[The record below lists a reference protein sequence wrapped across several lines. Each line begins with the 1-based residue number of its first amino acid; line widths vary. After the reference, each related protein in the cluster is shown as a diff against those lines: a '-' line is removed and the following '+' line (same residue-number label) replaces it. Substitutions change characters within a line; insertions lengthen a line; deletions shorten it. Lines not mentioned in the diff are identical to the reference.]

1 MNRRGFLTR
10 GLAISGVA
18 LGGVA
23 GLLPRRSWASPRPN
37 DAYSIDVVTDRPDQ
51 AVQSIERIIQD
62 SRLGRQVVR
71 YSEYRLPGIHV
82 GDIAYVRN
90 RQLVNYHGATDK
102 IAPQL
107 RETATALSLPRRI
120 DNPVLLRFCAEAR
133 ALTPTD
139 AQVFCGDMMVKQF
152 PLDRATD
159 AHRIDG
165 ARGHLEV
172 AVENRS
178 IKVVSASCK
187 HKTCMSMGAISR
199 PGQRL
204 ICIPNQITV
213 AIAGTNGL
221 GVDGI
226 TF

>member
-1 MNRRGFLTR
+1 MNRRDFLTR
-10 GLAISGVA
+10 GLIISGA
-18 LGGVA
+18 TLGGVT
-23 GLLPRRSWASPRPN
+23 GLFPRKAWASGGLG
-37 DAYSIDVVTDRPDQ
+37 DDFSIDVVTDRPDR
-51 AVQSIERIIQD
+51 AIRGIERIIQG
-62 SRLGRQVVR
+62 SPLRRQAVK
-71 YSEYRLPGIHV
+71 YSEYRLPGGHV
-82 GDIAYVRN
+82 GDIAFVKN
-90 RQLVNYHGATDK
+90 RQLIDFYKADDDTSR
-102 IAPQL
+102 QL
-107 RETATALSLPRRI
+107 RQAAALSLPKRV
-120 DNPVLLRFCAEAR
+120 DNPTLLRFSAGGR

-139 AQVFCGDMMVKQF
+139 AQVFYGDMLVKQL

-165 ARGHLEV
+165 ARGHIEV

-178 IKVVSASCK
+178 VRVVSASCK
-187 HKTCMSMGAISR
+187 HKTCMSMGAISQ

-221 GVDGI
+221 DVDGI